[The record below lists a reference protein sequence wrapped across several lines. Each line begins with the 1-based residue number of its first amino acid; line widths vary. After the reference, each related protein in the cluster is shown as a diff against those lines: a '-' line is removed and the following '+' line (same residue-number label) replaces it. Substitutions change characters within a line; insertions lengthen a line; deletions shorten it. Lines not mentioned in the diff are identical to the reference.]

1 MENGSLRR
9 HTTLGSWM
17 PSWTTSPSSTIM
29 GNCVQLM
36 NICRRQVSST
46 TCHSG
51 SGDLHPVAR
60 RSVLACRDA
69 TQLAVS
75 AAGRLRPVPR
85 RSDPRAVLRI
95 SPATLP
101 GKALF
106 RLREDWLAFLFC
118 CRAHLRST
126 CTFTRHSVPVG
137 KMNRTLGPKVCKGH
151 PEVSFR
157 SPCSFF

>member
-1 MENGSLRR
+1 MLSNIRRTWTMENRSLRR
-9 HTTLGSWM
+9 HTTLHVAFAMASWM
-17 PSWTTSPSSTIM
+17 PSWTTSLSSTVM

-36 NICRRQVSST
+36 KICRRHVSST

-75 AAGRLRPVPR
+75 AAGRLRPVPC

-106 RLREDWLAFLFC
+106 QLR
-118 CRAHLRST
+118 RST
-126 CTFTRHSVPVG
+126 
-137 KMNRTLGPKVCKGH
+137 L
-151 PEVSFR
+151 
-157 SPCSFF
+157 CSGQQCLPLASAVLEAARESQRKRECEFDI